1 MKPVF
6 KTNDDKPSIEGTL
19 AQLTRLL
26 MSLPEEERIDAIN
39 KCRLSLHECSPLKSE
54 PVDCVLWIKSEE
66 VKANNYNPNSV
77 AAPELK
83 LLHRSIQ
90 ADGYTMPIVTFRDSS
105 GGMTIV
111 DGFHRNR
118 VGREFPDIKKRVL
131 GRIPVSVVDESR
143 TGRADLMASTIRH
156 NRARGKHA
164 VTSMA
169 DIVLELT
176 RRMWT
181 NEKIADELGMDA
193 EEVLRLKQVNG
204 MAEAFANREF
214 SEAWEADLPEQDNE

>member
-6 KTNDDKPSIEGTL
+6 KTTADKPSIEGTL
-19 AQLTRLL
+19 AQLKSLL
-26 MSLPEEERIDAIN
+26 MSLSEEDRIDAIN

-54 PVDCVLWIKSEE
+54 PVDCVLWLKSEE
-66 VKANNYNPNSV
+66 VKANDYNPNSV

-118 VGREFPDIKKRVL
+118 VGREFPDIQKRVR
-131 GRIPVSVVDESR
+131 GRLPVSIVDESR
-143 TGRADLMASTIRH
+143 TDKADLMASTIRH

-164 VTSMA
+164 VSSMA

-181 NEKIADELGMDA
+181 SEKIADELGMDA

-204 MAEAFANREF
+204 MAEAFSNREF
-214 SEAWEADLPEQDNE
+214 SEAWEADLSDRDEE